1 MTYRDRLLIIAARL
15 FMPDDWQLEDTP
27 PFVDAKDDGG
37 GKGRIVFGL
46 YARRR
51 PVPPPIDR
59 QHLRRK

>member
-1 MTYRDRLLIIAARL
+1 MTYRDRLLRAVANL
-15 FMPDDWQLEDTP
+15 FMPDDWELEERP
-27 PFVDAKDDGG
+27 PVVDARDDGG

-51 PVPPPIDR
+51 PVAPPIDR